1 MIELALKLALLLNS
15 LVPQEA
21 DAVGIDYGN
30 LCDTIIQ
37 RSLEA
42 RKEGL

>member
-1 MIELALKLALLLNS
+1 MTPTS

-21 DAVGIDYGN
+21 AAVGIDYGN

-37 RSLEA
+37 KSLEA